1 MKRLWKHHKWILS
14 LVLVALIGVGATSA
28 YLMASSGS
36 VKNTFATGTVQTDIV
51 EVLEGEKTVTV
62 KNTGDL
68 PVYVRARIV
77 VGGANTDQVEYTY
90 SAPAATA
97 LAESDKVYVVLAN
110 PSDWQQASGRN
121 DATDWY
127 YYTKDS
133 LKTGEETSALMLR
146 VLIGG
151 KANVDT
157 AHFEVTVTQ
166 ESVVIGN
173 DPLTTAD
180 QIKEAFEAR

>member
-14 LVLVALIGVGATSA
+14 LVLVVLIGVGATSA

-51 EVLEGEKTVTV
+51 EVLGGEKTVTV

-77 VGGANTDQVEYTY
+77 VGGANTDQVVYTY
-90 SAPAATA
+90 DQPADDT
-97 LAESDKVYVVLAN
+97 LANSDQVYVILAN
-110 PSDWQQASGRN
+110 QSDWQHAS
-121 DATDWY
+121 DQTAATDWY

-133 LKTGEETSALMLR
+133 LKSGDETSALMLR

-151 KANVDT
+151 QAKVDT
-157 AHFEVTVTQ
+157 SHFEVTVTQ

-173 DPLTTAD
+173 NPLTSAD
-180 QIKEAFEAR
+180 QIKGAFEAR